1 MLYNIGDTLNVKELM
16 SVLKIGKTYALTL
29 LKEGIIEGHK
39 VGGKWLIF
47 REDVE
52 EFIARS

>member
-16 SVLKIGKTYALTL
+16 SVLKIGKTYALAL